1 MFLLSPNVVDLAK
14 RYMSDNNKQDYHAL
28 SRFAVLVRH
37 NDVTSACILVIAT
50 IGGTFESCRSMFS
63 FVSIWLGLVV
73 PSTTGGD

>member
-37 NDVTSACILVIAT
+37 NDVTSACTLVIAT
-50 IGGTFESCRSMFS
+50 IGGTFARAKVATPCLASCLF
-63 FVSIWLGLVV
+63 G
-73 PSTTGGD
+73 